1 MVLFQYKCLPYLLL
15 NSSRHEVSGRG
26 LGMEVCIIFEIVTS
40 VLLHI
45 KSFCVFLNTALQPFP
60 VLCMHY
66 IGCTVAMTS
75 NKFANRVM

>member
-1 MVLFQYKCLPYLLL
+1 
-15 NSSRHEVSGRG
+15 
-26 LGMEVCIIFEIVTS
+26 MEVCIIFEIVTS